1 MFAYRL
7 AKDLGRTVEEILEI
21 TTAEFQGW
29 VEFYKWEADE
39 HKKMMQRSKNG
50 RR

>member
-21 TTAEFQGW
+21 STAEFQGW
-29 VEFYKWEADE
+29 VIFYKME
-39 HKKMMQRSKNG
+39 HQENKRAMS

>member
-7 AKDLGRTVEEILEI
+7 AKDLGRTVEEILQI

-29 VEFYKWEADE
+29 VQFYKFEYEE
-39 HKKMMQRSKNG
+39 HKKQMQKTRS
-50 RR
+50 R